1 MENESG
7 AIILAVV
14 LAAGFFFLLCVK
26 AAIFFR
32 QFNDD
37 TRYLKSEIRRAQDR
51 AEYLYWLKELRCHY
65 LCLIPF
71 VNGKNVSGVYGT
83 FFHKPRHAKEE
94 GGKGIYR
101 MLAPSLV
108 GMGICAICLCGA
120 SWAWFS
126 ASVGSGVQTIKSAN
140 YQLET
145 VVETQGE
152 DGKTTVEKNENGAY
166 TIFENTE
173 YTVTLK
179 ATGTEKASGYCKVKI
194 GDKEQFTEQIAAGG
208 TFTFKVNLQT
218 DEDMLLET
226 CWGTSAADAVRIK
239 ESEEI
244 N

>member
-108 GMGICAICLCGA
+108 GIGICAICLCGA

-152 DGKTTVEKNENGAY
+152 TAVEKNENGVY
-166 TIFENTE
+166 KISGNTK

-179 ATGTEKASGYCKVKI
+179 AAGTENASGYCKVKI
-194 GDKEQFTEQIAAGG
+194 GDKEQLTEQIAAGG
-208 TFTFKVNLQT
+208 TFTFKVKLQT

-226 CWGTSAADAVRIK
+226 CWGTSAADTARIK
-239 ESEEI
+239 DSEEI

>member
-1 MENESG
+1 MENENG
-7 AIILAVV
+7 AIILAVA

-152 DGKTTVEKNENGAY
+152 TAVEKNENGVY
-166 TIFENTE
+166 KISGNTK

-179 ATGTEKASGYCKVKI
+179 AAGTENASGYCKVKI
-194 GDKEQFTEQIAAGG
+194 GDKEQLTEQIAAGG
-208 TFTFKVNLQT
+208 TFTFKVKPQT

-226 CWGTSAADAVRIK
+226 CWGTSAADTARIK
-239 ESEEI
+239 DSEEI

>member
-1 MENESG
+1 MENENG
-7 AIILAVV
+7 AIILAVA

-71 VNGKNVSGVYGT
+71 VNGKNVSGVYGF

-145 VVETQGE
+145 VVETKGE
-152 DGKTTVEKNENGAY
+152 DGKTAVEKNENGAY

-179 ATGTEKASGYCKVKI
+179 ATGTENASGYCKVKI

-218 DEDMLLET
+218 NADMLLET
-226 CWGTSAADAVRIK
+226 CCGTSAADTVRIK
-239 ESEEI
+239 NSEEI

>member
-7 AIILAVV
+7 AIILAVA

-71 VNGKNVSGVYGT
+71 VNGKNVSGIYGF

-94 GGKGIYR
+94 GSKGIYR

-126 ASVGSGVQTIKSAN
+126 ASVGSGLQTIKSAN

-145 VVETQGE
+145 VVETKGE
-152 DGKTTVEKNENGAY
+152 DGKTAVEKNENGAY

-179 ATGTEKASGYCKVKI
+179 AVGTENASGYCKVKI
-194 GDKEQFTEQIAAGG
+194 GDKEQLTEQIAAGG
-208 TFTFKVNLQT
+208 TFTFKVKPQT
-218 DEDMLLET
+218 NADMLLET
-226 CWGTSAADAVRIK
+226 CWGTSAADTVRIK

>member
-152 DGKTTVEKNENGAY
+152 TAVEKNENGVY
-166 TIFENTE
+166 KISGNTK

-179 ATGTEKASGYCKVKI
+179 AAGTENASGYCKVKI
-194 GDKEQFTEQIAAGG
+194 GDKEQLTEQIAAGG
-208 TFTFKVNLQT
+208 TFTFKVKPQT

-226 CWGTSAADAVRIK
+226 CWGTSAADTARIK
-239 ESEEI
+239 DSEEI